1 MTEQPKKQKSGE
13 LSPRAQY
20 LIERHGIVWFVW
32 ILLVALNWVRLGPF
46 IMRGELQGNDDYLRL
61 VQIRDWLAGQ
71 PWLDLHQYRLNP
83 VDPILMHWSRISDV
97 LIGLPIKFL
106 TPFVGASLAETIMIA
121 AYPSLMLLAFL
132 HLVVTITTKLTDNLR
147 APMAAAFMAA
157 LSYGALAQ
165 FGMGR
170 IDHHS
175 LQIVLALSCL
185 WFIIR
190 SAHIPRNA
198 IYAGIACGLGLY
210 VGIESAPY
218 VAAACVSIVL
228 IWVFGEANAQMRMRA
243 FGLAMAITTLI
254 SLLIST
260 PISNW
265 MTPSCDALSVVYT
278 QLTLAVAMVLF
289 GLSFA
294 NRYLRKPFSKFIM
307 AGILGGSAVLLTIAL
322 YPQCLQGPYAGLDPR
337 LTEVWLSNVSE
348 AEPFHAYI
356 TGDIVGGS
364 AMIILPVFT
373 VIGIWL
379 YHKKTNHGLSLVP
392 RSLFIFMLFCLLAG
406 LAQTRSMAFAASFSI
421 PFAAYLLTTSLAWVE
436 TFKSNLHKNLG
447 RTVMLILLA
456 PITLPLVL
464 SLFTKQDVKT
474 RKSADQQAQQ
484 CLATATLS
492 PLKQLPIGTAL
503 TQIDLGAAILAHTD
517 LKVTTA
523 PYHRNSQG
531 ILATIDMF
539 IGNESEAKNAVIR
552 TKSDY
557 VIACQNNG
565 ETGLYLNYAPDGMM
579 QRLQD
584 GNTPPWLEKL
594 DVGQGIL
601 MVYKVNHDRLH

>member
-1 MTEQPKKQKSGE
+1 MTDKTKQQKPGE

-32 ILLVALNWVRLGPF
+32 VLLVILNWVRLGPF

-61 VQIRDWLAGQ
+61 VQIRDWLGGQ

-97 LIGLPIKFL
+97 LIGVPIKLL
-106 TPFVGASLAETIMIA
+106 TPIVGANAAETIMMA

-132 HLVVTITTKLTDNLR
+132 QLVVTLTTKLSGNPR

-157 LSYGALAQ
+157 LSYSALAQ

-175 LQIVLALSCL
+175 LQIALALSCL

-190 SAHIPRNA
+190 SAHMPRNA

-218 VAAACVSIVL
+218 IAAACVAIVL
-228 IWVFGEANAQMRMRA
+228 IWVFDEPNALARMRG

-260 PISNW
+260 PMSNW

-278 QLTLAVAMVLF
+278 QLTLAVSLVLF

-294 NRYLRKPFSKFIM
+294 STALSKPLPRFIA
-307 AGILGGSAVLLTIAL
+307 AGIFGGVAVVITIAL
-322 YPQCLQGPYAGLDPR
+322 YPQCLHGPYAGLDPR
-337 LTEVWLSNVSE
+337 LTEIWLSNVSE
-348 AEPFHAYI
+348 AESFPAYI
-356 TGDIVGGS
+356 KGDIVGGS
-364 AMIILPVFT
+364 AMIILPIFT
-373 VIGIWL
+373 FIGLFL
-379 YHKKTNHGLSLVP
+379 YHKKTGHGLSLAP
-392 RSLFIFMLFCLLAG
+392 RSIVIFMLFCLLAG
-406 LAQTRSMAFAASFSI
+406 MVQTRSMAFAVGFAI
-421 PFAAYLLTTSLAWVE
+421 PFAAYLLTRGLEWAE
-436 TFKSNLHKNLG
+436 NLKTNLRKNMG
-447 RTVMLILLA
+447 RAAMLILLA
-456 PITLPLVL
+456 PVTLPLVF
-464 SLFTKQDVKT
+464 SLFTKKDIAV
-474 RKSADQQAQQ
+474 RKSANEQAQH
-484 CLATATLS
+484 CLAASTLS
-492 PLKQLPIGTAL
+492 TLKQLQGTAL

-539 IGNESEAKNAVIR
+539 IGNEEEAKNAVIR

-557 VIACQNNG
+557 VIACNNNG

-579 QRLQD
+579 HQLQD
-584 GNTPPWLEKL
+584 GNTPKWL
-594 DVGQGIL
+594 DVLDLGQDAL
-601 MVYKVNHDRLH
+601 LVYKVNHHLLD